1 MFISQVVEALPPLV
15 YVRRG
20 ELVIQFDNPSDL
32 VWRVAKLSAVL
43 TQLDQESA
51 RAADGKNRG
60 ARVSSRAAGNGS
72 ARSAGESDSA
82 GDNAP
87 DGIAS
92 DRQPTS

>member
-43 TQLDQESA
+43 TQLDQESG
-51 RAADGKNRG
+51 RAADSKTRG
-60 ARVSSRAAGNGS
+60 ARAGGRGTNG
-72 ARSAGESDSA
+72 AVRGAGESDSGGEA
-82 GDNAP
+82 
-87 DGIAS
+87 AS
-92 DRQPTS
+92 DGLGSERQPTA

>member
-43 TQLDQESA
+43 TQLDQESG
-51 RAADGKNRG
+51 RAADSKTRG
-60 ARVSSRAAGNGS
+60 ARTGGRGTNG
-72 ARSAGESDSA
+72 AVRGAE
-82 GDNAP
+82 
-87 DGIAS
+87 
-92 DRQPTS
+92 